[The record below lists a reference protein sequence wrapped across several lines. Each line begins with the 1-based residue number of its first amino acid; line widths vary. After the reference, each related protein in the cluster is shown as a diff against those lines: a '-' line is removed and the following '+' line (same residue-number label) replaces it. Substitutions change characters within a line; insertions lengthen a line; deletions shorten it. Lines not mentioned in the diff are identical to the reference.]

1 MTTFTF
7 TYSFSNVPE
16 VFTTTVESETL
27 AEAFS
32 LFYDQTTDDAFGSV
46 PTIHDV
52 TTDEI
57 GDRMEREHPAIE
69 RWRKSWTT

>member
-1 MTTFTF
+1 MNRYTF
-7 TYSFSNVPE
+7 TYSFSDAPE
-16 VFTTTVESETL
+16 VFTTTIECETI

-32 LFYDQTTDDAFGSV
+32 LFYDQTTDVAFDGV
-46 PTIHDV
+46 PTIHDA